1 MRHVSVLLVV
11 LLSAPWGPVVG
22 YAVGQV
28 QRTELPK
35 PPEALARTETPT
47 EEIRQV
53 QIQVWISETGEQGL
67 RDLGA
72 NLTYTRF
79 VRGIESSG
87 SVQQISTN
95 VQAMQKPD
103 YNVVLPVPDQTLF
116 PPPLRPDPAG
126 TLADGIQAQ
135 KGVGL
140 SSSLIVDD
148 HGTIDMVFRALEQKS
163 DLDLIAKPELLVING
178 QEAEIHAG
186 ARVPYQSIVY
196 KQGRP
201 ELHVAWEPIGVY
213 LKLTPV
219 ILDGA
224 SSSVQL
230 NINTLAVSDVT
241 RIDNVRGVDLP
252 VFSTRSQSGT
262 VLVPNGETLVI
273 GGLTTRVIRRT
284 ERRVPVVGN
293 LPLVGIPFRGRRS
306 DATTSHLLVF
316 VRPTIV
322 DLREMDETAESALE
336 FWRRERWRH
345 QPKIDE
351 ELRLFKD
358 DL

>member
-1 MRHVSVLLVV
+1 MNRISVLISVV
-11 LLSAPWGPVVG
+11 CLSVFSNV
-22 YAVGQV
+22 YAQLPGSPP
-28 QRTELPK
+28 PK
-35 PPEALARTETPT
+35 PPEALAKTATPP

-67 RDLGA
+67 RDLGT

-79 VRGIESSG
+79 VRGSEQSG
-87 SVQQISTN
+87 SVQQINTN
-95 VQAMQKPD
+95 VQSFQKPEFD
-103 YNVVLPVPDQTLF
+103 VVLPVPNQTLF
-116 PPPLRPDPAG
+116 PKPMRPDPSG

-135 KGVGL
+135 QGVGL
-140 SSSLIVDD
+140 SSTLIFDD
-148 HGTIDMVFRALEQKS
+148 YGTLDAVFRGLERKS

-186 ARVPYQSIVY
+186 SRVPFQSIAY
-196 KQGRP
+196 LQGRAQ
-201 ELHVAWEPIGVY
+201 LKVVWEPIGVY

-224 SSSVQL
+224 TPSVQM
-230 NINTLAVSDVT
+230 NINTLAVSDVA

-273 GGLTTRVIRRT
+273 GGLTTRVVRRT

-293 LPLVGIPFRGRRS
+293 IPLVGIPFRGRRS
-306 DATTSHLLVF
+306 DATTNHLLIF
-316 VRPTIV
+316 VKPTIV
-322 DLREMDETAESALE
+322 DLRQKDSENLSALE
-336 FWRRERWRH
+336 FWRRDQWKHQER
-345 QPKIDE
+345 IDE
-351 ELRLFKD
+351 EIKLLQE